1 MNLGHRRYSLFCETN
16 NPCNWHYY
24 SFGSIMPGREYTAQ
38 SVGGYRFG
46 FNGKEKD
53 DEISDFGNQQD
64 YGMRIYDTR
73 LGKFLSV
80 DPITNQY
87 PELTPFQF
95 ASNTPI
101 WAIDRDGLEAWPVT
115 KQWSTND
122 VAGFSTFVNQELTR
136 ITGYISDYYTNPGS
150 RGRIYYE
157 YNCADLAVALYVR
170 YAAVNG
176 LPVTFHSS
184 LKKNEI
190 VNSQDPK
197 YKFDPNHPQK
207 SVDQFE
213 TDARVKTNAASLV
226 IYGDAI
232 PIEVSDVVSGD
243 FNDNKKH
250 TMVVRDQYENEDVT
264 PGSTP
269 FSYGNLDN
277 GYTSDPL
284 EGTIGLTEKA
294 WPINPNKPNM
304 FRFKE
309 LANAPAPPAQVP
321 ITPSSGGSSVSPVV
335 IPQQRDSTECPFCH

>member
-1 MNLGHRRYSLFCETN
+1 MQIIFVEQNASDQCADGSHHEQMYNHGGEQNHHQAITSDVERFQVKQNTASFGLMN
-16 NPCNWHYY
+16 NPA
-24 SFGSIMPGREYTAQ
+24 PG
-38 SVGGYRFG
+38 
-46 FNGKEKD
+46 
-53 DEISDFGNQQD
+53 
-64 YGMRIYDTR
+64 
-73 LGKFLSV
+73 
-80 DPITNQY
+80 
-87 PELTPFQF
+87 F
-95 ASNTPI
+95 A
-101 WAIDRDGLEAWPVT
+101 
-115 KQWSTND
+115 
-122 VAGFSTFVNQELTR
+122 
-136 ITGYISDYYTNPGS
+136 
-150 RGRIYYE
+150 
-157 YNCADLAVALYVR
+157 
-170 YAAVNG
+170 
-176 LPVTFHSS
+176 H
-184 LKKNEI
+184 
-190 VNSQDPK
+190 
-197 YKFDPNHPQK
+197 PNHPQK